1 VCVKERRR
9 WALKV
14 YLLKIGFVRQTLT
27 LSGCDARAT
36 AENAKLEAACGIA
49 RDGGLMKV
57 KHMRPIGDLPN
68 HALG

>member
-1 VCVKERRR
+1 VCVKERQR

-14 YLLKIGFVRQTLT
+14 YLLKVGFVRQTLT

-49 RDGGLMKV
+49 HNGG
-57 KHMRPIGDLPN
+57 
-68 HALG
+68 